1 MQLIQKKRNLNFK
14 KIKNKIINGIA
25 DRVISEGF
33 LFNKKEEIFEKN
45 IPGGIVTFYFLHVD
59 YKDEFIF
66 ELWWGVR
73 IDRMA
78 DIYNMVTEK
87 KEEYFHATRVL
98 ANSLGRL
105 IDYTDNGNEF
115 TRADRKKFSIRRED
129 DVEGVIREALSDIQ
143 TYILPYFQK
152 NVSMER
158 IDQILN
164 HNPEKQIVHSFVYPY
179 RAMMGLIAAK
189 LTGNTNYNQLV
200 SIYDI
205 ELVEAEDQMKREYE
219 KLKELLSK
227 M

>member
-1 MQLIQKKRNLNFK
+1 MNFK
-14 KIKNKIINGIA
+14 KIKAKLIDGIA
-25 DRVISEGF
+25 DSVISQGF
-33 LFNKKEEIFEKN
+33 LFDKKEEIFEKN
-45 IPGGIVTFYFLHVD
+45 IPGGIVSFYFLHVD
-59 YKDEFIF
+59 YMDEFIF

-87 KEEYFHATRVL
+87 DKEYFQHTEVL

-105 IDYTDNGNEF
+105 MDYTDNGNEF
-115 TRADRKKFSIRRED
+115 TRAERKKYSIRRED
-129 DVEGVIREALSDIQ
+129 DVESVIREALSDIR
-143 TYILPYFQK
+143 TYILPYFEK
-152 NVSMER
+152 NISIER

-164 HNPEKQIVHSFVYPY
+164 HRPEEQIVHSFVYPH

-200 SIYDI
+200 SIYDA
-205 ELVEAEDQMKREYE
+205 ELVEAADQMKREYE
-219 KLKELLSK
+219 KLKELLAK